1 MKKLVISALLLGAL
15 QATGCIFVSD
25 DTGDDVPGGTAT
37 INASWVVLDDDVENA
52 ACPPGA
58 TTAALNSHLSGRT
71 DPYVDLF
78 DCEDLAGSATELPL
92 GSYTVW
98 IDFTDTSGSTLFAQS
113 EAVSIN
119 LDSDG
124 EVATAAFRVDGY
136 NGFLDISWVI
146 AGSSCAGVAD
156 EDGVSVL
163 STLAGTTQG
172 VDDIFLC
179 TDGESPAI
187 ATTGALTIG
196 SYVVAVALLNT
207 NQQAIG
213 EAPDITTRIDYG
225 NEFVDLGEVTI
236 TLFP

>member
-25 DTGDDVPGGTAT
+25 DTGDDVPDGTAT
-37 INASWVVLDDDVENA
+37 INASWVIEDDGATA
-52 ACPPGA
+52 ACPAGA
-58 TTAALNSHLSGRT
+58 TTAALNTHLSGRA
-71 DPYVDLF
+71 DPFVDLF
-78 DCEDLAGSATELPL
+78 DCEDLAGSALDLPL

-98 IDFTDTSGSTLFAQS
+98 IDFTDDSGATLFAQS
-113 EAVSIN
+113 EAVNIS

-136 NGFLDISWVI
+136 NGFFDVSWVI
-146 AGSSCAGVAD
+146 AGSSCAGVPD

-172 VDDIFLC
+172 IDDIFPC
-179 TDGESPAI
+179 TEGESPNI

-207 NQQAIG
+207 SQQAIG
-213 EAPDITTRIDYG
+213 DAPDINTRIDFG

-236 TLFP
+236 TLF